1 MTSSTSS
8 RSAGARPSRARN
20 PAHQASVVEAKK
32 GLILDA
38 AIDTFLH
45 QGYQASRI
53 DAIGDQAGV
62 SYATLYKHF
71 PSKEALF
78 EAAVDHL
85 FHRLYDQWKEWP
97 VPEEVQAGL
106 VSIGSNYCKL
116 VANPV
121 FIKTVRMLI
130 GEVHNF
136 PAMGQRFMDARELF
150 SNLTDSWLR
159 KKVDGGELLIPD
171 VPRARSEFIGMLC
184 DVAYMPRLLLLDYTL
199 SATQTRQL
207 VASAT
212 QTFLAR
218 YRAI

>member
-1 MTSSTSS
+1 MTSSKSS

-32 GLILDA
+32 SLILDA

-85 FHRLYDQWKEWP
+85 FHRLYEQWKEWP
-97 VPEEVQAGL
+97 VPEAVEAGL
-106 VSIGSNYCKL
+106 VSIGTNYCKL

-136 PAMGQRFMDARELF
+136 PVMGQRFMDARDLF

-159 KKVDGGELLIPD
+159 KKVAAGELSIAD
-171 VPRARSEFIGMLC
+171 VPRARSEFIGMLS
-184 DVAYMPRLLLLDYTL
+184 DMAYTPRLLLLDYTL

-207 VASAT
+207 VASAA

-218 YRAI
+218 YRAN

>member
-1 MTSSTSS
+1 MTFSKST
-8 RSAGARPSRARN
+8 RSTGARPSRARN
-20 PAHQASVVEAKK
+20 PVHQASVVEAKK

-38 AIDTFLH
+38 AIETFLH

-85 FHRLYDQWKEWP
+85 FHRLYHEWKEWP
-97 VPEEVQAGL
+97 VPDAVEAGL
-106 VSIGSNYCKL
+106 GSIGTNYCKL

-121 FIKTVRMLI
+121 FVKTVRMLI

-136 PAMGQRFMDARELF
+136 PAMGQRVMDAKNLF
-150 SNLTDSWLR
+150 ANLTDSWLH
-159 KKVDGGELLIPD
+159 KKVVQGELAITD
-171 VPRARSEFIGMLC
+171 VPRARSEFIGMLS
-184 DVAYMPRLLLLDYTL
+184 DMAYMPRLFLLDHKL

-212 QTFLAR
+212 KTFLAR
-218 YRAI
+218 YRAN

>member
-1 MTSSTSS
+1 MTSSTRS
-8 RSAGARPSRARN
+8 RIAGARPSRARN
-20 PAHQASVVEAKK
+20 AVHQTSVTEAKK

-38 AIDTFLH
+38 AIETFLH
-45 QGYQASRI
+45 RGYQASRV

-85 FHRLYDQWKEWP
+85 FRRLYDQWKEWQ
-97 VPEEVQAGL
+97 VPDAVDAGL
-106 VSIGSNYCKL
+106 VSIGTNYCKL

-121 FIKTVRMLI
+121 FIKSVRMLI

-136 PAMGQRFMDARELF
+136 PAMGKRFMDARDLF

-159 KKVDGGELLIPD
+159 KKVSEGGLTIAD
-171 VPRARSEFIGMLC
+171 VPRARSEFIGMLS

-199 SATQTRQL
+199 SSTQTRQL

-212 QTFLAR
+212 ETFLAR
-218 YRAI
+218 YRAN

>member
-1 MTSSTSS
+1 MTSSKSS
-8 RSAGARPSRARN
+8 RSEGARPSRARN

-38 AIDTFLH
+38 AIETFLH

-53 DAIGDQAGV
+53 DAIGNQAGV

-85 FHRLYDQWKEWP
+85 FQRLYQQWKEWP
-97 VPEEVQAGL
+97 VPEAVEAGL
-106 VSIGSNYCKL
+106 VSIGTNYCKL

-136 PAMGQRFMDARELF
+136 PAMGRRLMDAKGQF
-150 SNLTDSWLR
+150 ANLTDSWLH
-159 KKVDGGELLIPD
+159 KKVASGELSIAD
-171 VPRARSEFIGMLC
+171 IPRARSEFIGMLS
-184 DVAYMPRLLLLDYTL
+184 DMAFMPRLLLLDHTL
-199 SATQTRQL
+199 TAAQTRQL
-207 VASAT
+207 VDSAT

-218 YRAI
+218 YRAK

>member
-1 MTSSTSS
+1 MTPSTRS
-8 RSAGARPSRARN
+8 RSAGDRATRARN
-20 PAHQASVVEAKK
+20 PEHQASVVEAKK
-32 GLILDA
+32 SLILDA
-38 AIDTFLH
+38 AIETFLH

-85 FHRLYDQWKEWP
+85 FHRLYQQWKEWP
-97 VPEEVQAGL
+97 VPEAVEAGL
-106 VSIGSNYCKL
+106 ISIGTNYCKL

-121 FIKTVRMLI
+121 FIKTIRMLI

-136 PAMGQRFMDARELF
+136 PAMGRRLMDAKGQF
-150 SNLTDSWLR
+150 TNLTDSWLR
-159 KKVDGGELLIPD
+159 KKAASGELSIAD
-171 VPRARSEFIGMLC
+171 VPRARSEFIGMFS
-184 DVAYMPRLLLLDYTL
+184 DMAFMPRLLLLDYTL
-199 SATQTRQL
+199 SATQTRRL

-218 YRAI
+218 YRVN

>member
-1 MTSSTSS
+1 MTSSASS
-8 RSAGARPSRARN
+8 RSSGARPSRARN
-20 PAHQASVVEAKK
+20 SAHQASVVEAKK
-32 GLILDA
+32 VLILDA
-38 AIDTFLH
+38 AIETFLH
-45 QGYQASRI
+45 QGYQAARI
-53 DAIGDQAGV
+53 DAIGDQARV

-78 EAAVDHL
+78 EAAVDRL
-85 FHRLYDQWKEWP
+85 FHRLYQQWKEWP
-97 VPEEVQAGL
+97 VPDAVEAGL
-106 VSIGSNYCKL
+106 VSIGTNYCKL

-136 PAMGQRFMDARELF
+136 PVMGQRFMDARDLF

-159 KKVDGGELLIPD
+159 KKVASGELSMGD
-171 VPRARSEFIGMLC
+171 VQRGRSEFIGMLS
-184 DVAYMPRLLLLDYTL
+184 DRAFMPRLLLLDYTL
-199 SATQTRQL
+199 SASQTRQL

-218 YRAI
+218 YRVN